1 MTKKP
6 LMFNFLQKLD
16 YRDVLRN
23 NTNPLDLIDKLKIGD
38 VRNNQVS
45 PKVLILT
52 KRMDI
57 ESDLI
62 GIQLLKNG
70 IDYVK
75 INEEDIPL
83 DFGAEFRIGK
93 KNRVLLKL
101 GNKEIITENIK
112 VVLFRYFD
120 LKFLKYLTG
129 IRQFYIEQQWYQ
141 LFNCLQT
148 SLRCVW
154 INNPS
159 KTFSAENRLY
169 QLLIAQ
175 KNGFIIP
182 DTSITNIPSSGRKFC
197 NELPR
202 KTIAK
207 VLHHHEIIH
216 KEYSYRFPTSVVS
229 AESLSNASGFKYAP
243 MILQERIASRE
254 EIRITVVKN
263 KVYPIRITITKNKRK
278 YSDLHKIE
286 EKFLKFEHFNIEKNL
301 EKRCIKLN
309 KEMGL
314 LLSSIDLM
322 VDNKG
327 ELYFLEINP
336 IGDWNW
342 LEKHVDLPIT
352 DSVSKLILN
361 SLGQ

>member
-1 MTKKP
+1 
-6 LMFNFLQKLD
+6 MFNFLQKLD

-23 NTNPLDLIDKLKIGD
+23 NTNPLDLLDKLKIGG
-38 VRNNQVS
+38 VTKNQVS
-45 PKVLILT
+45 PEVLILT

-70 IDYVK
+70 IDYIK

-101 GNKEIITENIK
+101 RNKEIITENIK

-120 LKFLKYLTG
+120 LKFLKYLNG
-129 IRQFYIEQQWYQ
+129 IHQFYIEQQWYQ

-148 SLRCVW
+148 SLTCLW

-169 QLLIAQ
+169 QLLVAQ
-175 KNGFIIP
+175 KTGFRIP
-182 DTSITNIPSSGRKFC
+182 DTSITNISSAGIKFC
-197 NELPR
+197 NERPR
-202 KTIAK
+202 KIIAK

-216 KEYSYRFPTSVVS
+216 KEYSYRFPTSMVS
-229 AESLSNASGFKYAP
+229 ADSLSNASGLKYAP
-243 MILQERIASRE
+243 LILQDRIASRE

-263 KVYPIRITITKNKRK
+263 KVFPIRITITKNKGK

-286 EKFLKFEHFNIEKNL
+286 ERFLNFEHFTIEKNL
-301 EKRCIKLN
+301 EKMCIKLN
-309 KEMGL
+309 KQMGL

-322 VDNKG
+322 VDKKG

-352 DSVSKLILN
+352 DSVSALILN

>member
-1 MTKKP
+1 VTKKP

-16 YRDVLRN
+16 YKDILRN
-23 NTNPLDLIDKLKIGD
+23 NTNPLDLLDRLNIGD
-38 VRNNQVS
+38 VTNNHVS

-70 IDYVK
+70 VEYIK
-75 INEEDIPL
+75 INEEDVPL
-83 DFGAEFRIGK
+83 DFGAEFRIGR
-93 KNRVLLKL
+93 KNGVLLKL
-101 GNKEIITENIK
+101 RNKEIITENIK

-129 IRQFYIEQQWYQ
+129 IHQLYIEQQWYQ

-148 SLRCVW
+148 SLRCLW
-154 INNPS
+154 INDPKS
-159 KTFSAENRLY
+159 TFTAENRLY
-169 QLLIAQ
+169 QLLVAQ
-175 KNGFIIP
+175 KTGFRIP
-182 DTSITNIPSSGRKFC
+182 DTSITNISSAGTRFC
-197 NELPR
+197 NEHPK

-216 KEYSYRFPTSVVS
+216 NEFSHRFPTSTIT
-229 AESLSNASGFKYAP
+229 ANSLSKTNGIKYAP
-243 MILQERIASRE
+243 VILQERIAGRE
-254 EIRITVVKN
+254 EIRITVVKS
-263 KVYPIRITITKNKRK
+263 KVFPIRITAIKSKNK

-286 EKFLKFEHFNIEKNL
+286 ERFLNFEHFNIEKNI
-301 EKRCIKLN
+301 EKLCIKLN

-327 ELYFLEINP
+327 QIYFLEINP

-352 DSVSKLILN
+352 DSVSQLILN
-361 SLGQ
+361 SSQG